1 MQSGPLMKH
10 LYKSFLVFVGTAIF
24 CGALAGCGQVEVPDN
39 VAQASIDLVNFPLEP
54 LQANQILVEECA
66 RSKGYDVSI
75 SLSVTQTSDQ
85 YIDAGGI
92 LESQKAAES
101 SGYAETIDYQK
112 GGYNTLSAFEKT
124 LSDSELDRFSE
135 EVNGEMADNST
146 NPDACE
152 TQAVN
157 WLYGSEKKY
166 ADLINTANEYFS
178 KTSGSALG
186 TSTVLA
192 AISDKYVPCM
202 AKAGYEVT
210 GLKAAEYAQAKFGQ
224 YRLWNEPPSEEEK
237 VLALQDYECQEK
249 ADIKALITAAFRKN
263 AGQWMAEN
271 EATLLER
278 HEQLTEA
285 KNRANKVISGEITY
299 EDLRAA
305 Q

>member
-1 MQSGPLMKH
+1 MKH
-10 LYKSFLVFVGTAIF
+10 LYKSLLIFVGTAIF

-39 VAQASIDLVNFPLEP
+39 VAQASIDLVDFPSEP

-92 LESQKAAES
+92 LESQKAAETN
-101 SGYAETIDYQK
+101 GYGSTIDQDK
-112 GGYNTLSAFEKT
+112 GGFNALSAFEKT
-124 LSDSELDRFSE
+124 LSNDALEQYE
-135 EVNGEMADNST
+135 KEVTGITDDNST

-166 ADLINTANEYFS
+166 AELVNTTNEYLG

-202 AKAGYEVT
+202 AKRVM
-210 GLKAAEYAQAKFGQ
+210 
-224 YRLWNEPPSEEEK
+224 R
-237 VLALQDYECQEK
+237 
-249 ADIKALITAAFRKN
+249 
-263 AGQWMAEN
+263 
-271 EATLLER
+271 
-278 HEQLTEA
+278 
-285 KNRANKVISGEITY
+285 
-299 EDLRAA
+299 
-305 Q
+305 